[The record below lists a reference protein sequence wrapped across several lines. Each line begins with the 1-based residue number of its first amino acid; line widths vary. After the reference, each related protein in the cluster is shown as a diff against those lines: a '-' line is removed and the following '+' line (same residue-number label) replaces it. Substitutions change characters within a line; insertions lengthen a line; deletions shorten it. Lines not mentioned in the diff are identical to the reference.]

1 MQIRTLLLSFFVIF
15 LLGNTQAQMK
25 KIEFPKE
32 KINVRE
38 FNIKDKPTIT
48 QMDPSRIVQVDY
60 KPMNSMPLNSLNSGL
75 KPGFLNARQ
84 VPAFIE
90 GTLHNTS
97 SANRSTTE
105 IATEYLKA
113 AAPAMKI
120 KNPESEF
127 TVKSEEIDE
136 IGMKHIRMQ
145 QMYKEIPVYGGEV
158 VLHGR
163 DNRIDFLNGSY
174 YPSFELNNV
183 VPALSMEAG
192 EAIVTENLGK
202 QLIYEQD
209 MEQFG
214 DMKTQSTLVIYPF
227 EDRFILAYHYIVY
240 KNLID
245 RWEYFVDA
253 QTGTVI
259 NKYESMCRFHN
270 HVHTGHETGCTHDHD
285 KTDKIEQVLLD
296 GSVSA
301 TALDLFNINRQINT
315 YQVGSS
321 YYLIDA
327 SRDIY
332 SQNTSKMPNNP
343 NGVIW
348 TINAFNTSPTKSNFS
363 YDHLTS
369 NNNQWNDKTAVS
381 AHYNGG
387 KAYEYFRN
395 TFNRRSINGSGGNII
410 GFINVADEDGRSM
423 GNAFWNGQ
431 AMFYGNGDSSFD
443 PLAKGLDVAGHEM
456 SHGVIQGTANLEY
469 QGESGALNESFADV
483 FGAMIDREDWKIGE
497 DVVKRSAFPS
507 GALRDM
513 SDPHN
518 GARTNDFNSGWQPR
532 HYSERYQGTQDNG
545 GVHINSGI
553 PNYAFF
559 KLATAIGK
567 DKAEQIYYRALANYL
582 TKSSKFV
589 DCRVAVVKAATDL
602 YSNTEA
608 NAARKAFDEVG
619 ILGDSGGNY
628 ETDVDTNPGQEFV
641 LATGSDNRGL
651 FLLDAN
657 GSQIVQLSNLT
668 IISKPSVSDDGSEIV
683 FIASDKKMYYIT
695 IDWQKGEAASAQA
708 LSNDPVW
715 RNVIISK
722 DGSKL
727 AALVDQEVNDL
738 YVFYFGQNGV
748 IQNKFELYNPTYS
761 SGVKT
766 GDVNYADA
774 MEFDLSGE
782 YIIYDAENELKSTT
796 SGSIIYWDISFI
808 KVWNNASNTFSL
820 GEISKLY
827 SSLPQGTSIG
837 NPSFSKNSPYIIAF
851 DFIEDDGSVAILA
864 ANIERGETGLIFENN
879 VLGFPN
885 YSIKDDK
892 VVFDNLGNDR
902 VYNVGVAKMKQN
914 KIEVSE
920 TPVIFTRS
928 KRLAT
933 YFSNGKRKLVNVSDF
948 DANNQMFSIVE
959 NPVSQH
965 LMLNIHEDI
974 SGKSGNITITDI
986 TGKTIFNHQTELKQV
1001 HELNTASLEAG
1012 MYIVT
1017 LRSGLRVQSSK
1028 FVKE

>member
-1 MQIRTLLLSFFVIF
+1 MQIRTLLLSFFMIF
-15 LLGNTQAQMK
+15 LLGNTHAQMK
-25 KIEFPKE
+25 KIDFPKE
-32 KINVRE
+32 KISVQK
-38 FNIKDKPTIT
+38 FDIKDKSAIT
-48 QMDPSRIVQVDY
+48 QMDPSRIVQVEY
-60 KPMNSMPLNSLNSGL
+60 KPMNTMPMNNLKSGL
-75 KPGFLNARQ
+75 KLGFLNKWQ
-84 VPAFIE
+84 VPTYIE
-90 GTLHNTS
+90 GTLPNTS

-105 IATEYLKA
+105 VATEYLKA

-127 TVKSEEIDE
+127 AFKSEEIDE

-145 QMYKEIPVYGGEV
+145 QMYQDVPVYGGEV

-163 DNRIDFLNGSY
+163 DNKIEFLNGSY
-174 YPSFELNNV
+174 YPSFELDNV
-183 VPALSMEAG
+183 EPALSIAAG
-192 EAIVTENLGK
+192 EAIVTENVGK
-202 QLIYEQD
+202 QVIYERD

-214 DMKTQSTLVIYPF
+214 DMKTQSALVVYPF

-253 QTGTVI
+253 QTGAVI
-259 NKYESMCRFHN
+259 NKYESMCKFHN
-270 HVHTGHETGCTHDHD
+270 HIHTDGTACTHGHEALETE
-285 KTDKIEQVLLD
+285 KQVLLD
-296 GSVSA
+296 GAVTA

-315 YQVGSS
+315 YQVGAS
-321 YYLIDA
+321 YFLIDA
-327 SRDIY
+327 ARDIF
-332 SQNTSKMPNNP
+332 SQSGSSMPNNP

-348 TINAFNTSPTKSNFS
+348 TINAFNTSPATSSFN
-363 YDHLTS
+363 YDHVKS

-387 KAYEYFRN
+387 KAFEYFKN
-395 TFNRRSINGSGGNII
+395 TYNRRSINGSGGNII

-431 AMFYGNGDSSFD
+431 AMFYGNGDSAFD

-456 SHGVIQGTANLEY
+456 SHGVIQSTANLEY

-483 FGAMIDREDWKIGE
+483 FGSMIDREDWKIGE

-518 GARTNDFNSGWQPR
+518 GAQTNDFNRGWQPR

-559 KLATAIGK
+559 KFATAIGK
-567 DKAEQIYYRALANYL
+567 DKAEQVYYRALIQYL

-589 DCRVAVVKAATDL
+589 DCRVAVIKAASDL
-602 YSNTEA
+602 YGQAEVS
-608 NAARKAFDEVG
+608 AAQKAFDEVG
-619 ILGDSGGNY
+619 ILGDQGGNY
-628 ETDVDTNPGQEFV
+628 ETDINENPGQEFV
-641 LATGSDNRGL
+641 LTTGSDNRGL
-651 FLLDAN
+651 FLLDDK
-657 GSQIVQLSNLT
+657 GSQIAQLSNQT

-683 FIASDKKMYYIT
+683 YIANDKRMYIIA
-695 IDWQKGEAASAQA
+695 IDWQKGEATSPQI
-708 LSNDPVW
+708 LSNDAVW

-722 DGSKL
+722 DGSKI
-727 AALVDQEVNDL
+727 AALIDEEINNL
-738 YVFYFGQNGV
+738 YVFYFGPNGV
-748 IQNKFELYNPTYS
+748 IQNEFELYNPTYS

-766 GDVNYADA
+766 GDVQYADA

-782 YIIYDAENELKSTT
+782 HIIYDALNEIKSNT
-796 SGSIIYWDISFI
+796 SGSITYWDISFI

-820 GEISKLY
+820 GEVSKLY

-837 NPSFSKNSPYIIAF
+837 NPSFSKNSPYIVAF
-851 DFIEDDGSVAILA
+851 DFIDEDGSVAILG

-879 VLGFPN
+879 DLGFPN

-892 VVFDNLGNDR
+892 VVFDNLGNNR
-902 VYNVGVAKMKQN
+902 VYNVGVAKMNQN
-914 KIEVSE
+914 KIEVTE
-920 TPVIFTRS
+920 APVIFTRS
-928 KRLAT
+928 QRWAT
-933 YFSNGKRKLVNVSDF
+933 YFSNGKRNLVSVADF
-948 DANNQMFSIVE
+948 DAANQMFSIIE
-959 NPVSQH
+959 NPANQS
-965 LMLNIHEDI
+965 LKLNINEDL
-974 SGKSGNITITDI
+974 SGKLGSITITDI
-986 TGKTIFNHQTELKQV
+986 NGKTILNQQDELKPI

-1017 LRSGLRVQSSK
+1017 LRTGLRVQSSK
-1028 FVKE
+1028 FVKQ